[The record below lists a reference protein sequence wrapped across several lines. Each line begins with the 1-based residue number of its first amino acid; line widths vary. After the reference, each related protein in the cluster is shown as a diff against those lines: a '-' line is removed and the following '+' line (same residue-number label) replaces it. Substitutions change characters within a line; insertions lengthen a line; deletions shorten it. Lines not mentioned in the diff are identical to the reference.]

1 MKPILYLTIALSW
14 PCLLL
19 ADEAVPLILPE
30 EQNALDAQAEEFN
43 QAISPALTTAAK
55 STVRL
60 WSGSR
65 KAAYGTVIGDGT
77 KILSKWSEVIRDEDV
92 IQADTG
98 KGFHIAKLIGVY
110 PEEDLALLE
119 IEGPPLTPVKWSLE
133 SPKLG
138 GFLAAPQPDGR
149 LAAFGVVSVLERNLR
164 DTDLAYLG
172 VIGDPDY
179 NGKGVKV
186 LDVSENSGA
195 ETAGLRKGDVILK
208 VGKREISGVL
218 ELKNALIGVA
228 PGDTVSLLVEVKGVE
243 KKVDALLGNRPELQQ
258 FSGGRLAQMERMG
271 GQISRVRDSF
281 TRVIQTD
288 MRPRPNQVGGP
299 VVDLKGRV
307 VGITMARADRTR
319 SFIMPTAAVLDL
331 LEKTPQTPAAA
342 QAQLD
347 AKDAE
352 KNVLAARVNEPDD
365 GTPSAPRARRI
376 PPPDPNNR
384 RRPPVDPEDQM
395 RRHLNDMERLVDH
408 MQAEMEAL
416 EALEGR

>member
-19 ADEAVPLILPE
+19 ADEAIPLILPE
-30 EQNALDAQAEEFN
+30 EQNALDAQAGEFN
-43 QAISPALTTAAK
+43 QAISPALATAAK

-65 KAAYGTVIGDGT
+65 KLAYGTVVGDGT

-138 GFLAAPQPDGR
+138 SFLAAPQPDGR

-172 VIGDPDY
+172 VVGDPDY

-186 LDVSENSGA
+186 LDVSEGSGA
-195 ETAGLRKGDVILK
+195 ETAGLRKGDIILR
-208 VGKREISGVL
+208 VGKREISGLL

-271 GQISRVRDSF
+271 GQISRFRDSF
-281 TRVIQTD
+281 TRVMQTD
-288 MRPRPNQVGGP
+288 MRPRPNQIGGP

-319 SFIMPTAAVLDL
+319 SFIMPSAAVLDL
-331 LEKTPQTPAAA
+331 LKKEPQTPAAA

-347 AKDAE
+347 AKDPE
-352 KNVLAARVNEPDD
+352 KNVLAARTSEPDD
-365 GTPSAPRARRI
+365 GAPPTQRRRRI
-376 PPPDPNNR
+376 PPP
-384 RRPPVDPEDQM
+384 DPEDQM